1 MASQRTVL
9 VIEDDLSFRRTI
21 TAYLTDSGYRIIE
34 AAEGREGTILFQQ
47 EKPDLVIT
55 DLRMPVMDGFE
66 FIAWLKLISPATPV
80 LAISGTADQKAVAA
94 ALTLGAQR
102 CILKPILDLSVLENA
117 IEQVLSRGI

>member
-1 MASQRTVL
+1 VL

-80 LAISGTADQKAVAA
+80 LAISGTADQNAVAA

>member
-21 TAYLTDSGYRIIE
+21 TAYLKDSGYRIIE

-47 EKPDLVIT
+47 EKPDIVLT
-55 DLRMPVMDGFE
+55 DLRMPVTDGFE

-80 LAISGTADQKAVAA
+80 LAISGTADQNAVAT